1 MSSATANS
9 AARKRRAGK
18 QQEISKTAS
27 QYPQPQKRVEYNNY
41 YSNEDSMKPIINS
54 KDAIYLINNRLM
66 MVETV
71 LRNISLSKENENVKL
86 TEVLEKIEKIEKK
99 LEDTIIST
107 GVKNN
112 ILETE
117 ILSAKENINELLE
130 YNKSTSKVFDKIQ
143 SLVVYEGDVDGD
155 DDNVLTVENSVVSEN
170 LNVEIL
176 H

>member
-1 MSSATANS
+1 
-9 AARKRRAGK
+9 
-18 QQEISKTAS
+18 
-27 QYPQPQKRVEYNNY
+27 
-41 YSNEDSMKPIINS
+41 MKPIINS

-130 YNKSTSKVFDKIQ
+130 Y
-143 SLVVYEGDVDGD
+143 YH
-155 DDNVLTVENSVVSEN
+155 LT
-170 LNVEIL
+170 
-176 H
+176 

>member
-18 QQEISKTAS
+18 QPEPPKVVSQKPQEQRQI
-27 QYPQPQKRVEYNNY
+27 YDNY
-41 YSNEDSMKPIINS
+41 YNDEAIMKPIINS

-66 MVETV
+66 MVENV
-71 LRNISLSKENENVKL
+71 VRNISFSKKNEIEKL
-86 TEVLEKIEKIEKK
+86 TEVLEKIEKMEKK
-99 LEDTIIST
+99 IEDTIISNS
-107 GVKNN
+107 VKNN
-112 ILETE
+112 MLETE
-117 ILSAKENINELLE
+117 LLSAKENINELLE

-143 SLVVYEGDVDGD
+143 SLVVYEGEDGD
-155 DDNVLTVENSVVSEN
+155 NDNILTVDNSVVEEN

>member
-1 MSSATANS
+1 
-9 AARKRRAGK
+9 
-18 QQEISKTAS
+18 
-27 QYPQPQKRVEYNNY
+27 
-41 YSNEDSMKPIINS
+41 
-54 KDAIYLINNRLM
+54 

-155 DDNVLTVENSVVSEN
+155 DDNVLTVDNSVVSEN

>member
-18 QQEISKTAS
+18 QPEPPRRAS
-27 QYPQPQKRVEYNNY
+27 QQSDIQQSVEYNDY
-41 YSNEDSMKPIINS
+41 YNNEDSMKPIINS

-71 LRNISLSKENENVKL
+71 LRNISLSKQNENGKL
-86 TEVLEKIEKIEKK
+86 TEVLEKLEKLEKK

-143 SLVVYEGDVDGD
+143 SLVVYEGDGDGD
-155 DDNVLTVENSVVSEN
+155 DDNVLTVDNSIVTEN